1 MKNGRRRQKMG
12 GGGRKWVME
21 AENGRWRQK
30 TASGCWWRLVEARKL
45 PRAVRHLLSVV
56 VLVKVYKRKER
67 EKIRLTKKF
76 TQLEVM
82 DARWQQPPVTGERGI
97 LTGQCSRQSHV
108 IPLVLVQVFFFFLAN
123 FILVDYSDSE
133 DNYIQQRRG
142 CDRTHF
148 QVPPTPHSRFQS
160 LLAVFSHF
168 LPLPI
173 FCFRL
178 PFVIPYHPCFG
189 APHTPFSSLPKPV
202 LISQTPVFS

>member
-1 MKNGRRRQKMG
+1 M
-12 GGGRKWVME
+12 
-21 AENGRWRQK
+21 
-30 TASGCWWRLVEARKL
+30 TATACHR
-45 PRAVRHLLSVV
+45 
-56 VLVKVYKRKER
+56 
-67 EKIRLTKKF
+67 
-76 TQLEVM
+76 
-82 DARWQQPPVTGERGI
+82 GERHFNWAV
-97 LTGQCSRQSHV
+97 LTTMICNSPSTSTG
-108 IPLVLVQVFFFFLAN
+108 FFFFLAN

>member
-1 MKNGRRRQKMG
+1 MG
-12 GGGRKWVME
+12 GGGRKWEAEAENGWWRQKMGNE

-45 PRAVRHLLSVV
+45 PLAVRHLLSVV

-108 IPLVLVQVFFFFLAN
+108 IPLVQVFFLAN

-142 CDRTHF
+142 CARTHF

-189 APHTPFSSLPKPV
+189 APHTPFSSLPKPA

>member
-1 MKNGRRRQKMG
+1 MG
-12 GGGRKWVME
+12 NE

-45 PRAVRHLLSVV
+45 PLAVRHLLSVV

-108 IPLVLVQVFFFFLAN
+108 IPLVQVFFLAN

-142 CDRTHF
+142 CARTHF

-160 LLAVFSHF
+160 LLAVFSFSAFTHF
-168 LPLPI
+168 LPPPI
-173 FCFRL
+173 FCLL
-178 PFVIPYHPCFG
+178 PFSASASH
-189 APHTPFSSLPKPV
+189 FSSPTTHISVLPTY
-202 LISQTPVFS
+202 LFSRSQSLF